1 MWWEKKNLC
10 FSSVFVTSCCTL
22 LAVQFFSIGSQKL
35 TVEKKKKALPVLC
48 YLMHLTISMKLFS
61 IVLLFCSVS
70 TNPCQAHCMAFTSI
84 LLNDNVEVPNDENYR
99 VGFIL

>member
-1 MWWEKKNLC
+1 MLHPISC
-10 FSSVFVTSCCTL
+10 SVFLYWITKANS
-22 LAVQFFSIGSQKL
+22 GK
-35 TVEKKKKALPVLC
+35 KKKKAFPVLC

>member
-1 MWWEKKNLC
+1 MLHPISC
-10 FSSVFVTSCCTL
+10 SVFLYWITKANS
-22 LAVQFFSIGSQKL
+22 G
-35 TVEKKKKALPVLC
+35 KKKKALPVLC

-99 VGFIL
+99 IGFIL